1 MDTSRVTLGAKKS
14 RLGWI
19 AILAIALLTTSLQA
33 KLGLYHPRQSPEHLV
48 SQVFKVSECRLERA
62 IANPPIVVVSFAT
75 SVVAVDD
82 DQPSEPE
89 FLDYAPP
96 QSEPLF
102 HSRSHWFRP
111 PPVHS

>member
-33 KLGLYHPRQSPEHLV
+33 KLGLYHPEQSQEHLV

-62 IANPPIVVVSFAT
+62 VANPPLVVENFTT
-75 SVVAVDD
+75 SLVAVDD
-82 DQPSEPE
+82 SQASEPE

-102 HSRSHWFRP
+102 HSCSHWFRP
-111 PPVHS
+111 PPVRS

>member
-1 MDTSRVTLGAKKS
+1 MDTSRLTLGAKKS

-33 KLGLYHPRQSPEHLV
+33 KLGLYHPQQSQEHLV

-62 IANPPIVVVSFAT
+62 VANPPMVVVNIAA
-75 SVVAVDD
+75 SVVAIDD
-82 DQPSEPE
+82 NQASEPE

-96 QSEPLF
+96 RSEPRF

-111 PPVHS
+111 PPVRS